1 MNGVGSAPRAIDRGL
16 LCPAMKKL
24 VILLVVFLVL
34 GGGGGAVWWFLLRD
48 APEGEQAEV
57 AEADSTALISMVRV
71 IRLDPIILPVLREGQ
86 VTLHVTAVV
95 VIELTGSLELT
106 AMREITEPLRD
117 AMLSE
122 LYGIYSVRYVQERGY
137 NIPVVRERLVL
148 AAERVLGEGAVKTVR
163 LQDINKRVP
172 DSG

>member
-1 MNGVGSAPRAIDRGL
+1 
-16 LCPAMKKL
+16 MKIL
-24 VILLVVFLVL
+24 VILFVVFLVL
-34 GGGGGAVWWFLLRD
+34 GGGGGGVWWFLLRE
-48 APEGEQAEV
+48 APEGDQAEI
-57 AEADSTALISMVRV
+57 AKADATALTSMVRV

-95 VIELTGSLELT
+95 VIELTGSVEKRAL
-106 AMREITEPLRD
+106 REFAEPLRD
-117 AMLSE
+117 AMLSA

-137 NIPVVRERLVL
+137 NIPAVRERLIL

-163 LQDINKRVP
+163 LQDINKRVF

>member
-1 MNGVGSAPRAIDRGL
+1 M
-16 LCPAMKKL
+16 
-24 VILLVVFLVL
+24 
-34 GGGGGAVWWFLLRD
+34 
-48 APEGEQAEV
+48 
-57 AEADSTALISMVRV
+57 
-71 IRLDPIILPVLREGQ
+71 
-86 VTLHVTAVV
+86 TLHVTAVV

-106 AMREITEPLRD
+106 AMGAITEPLRD
-117 AMLSE
+117 AMLSA

>member
-1 MNGVGSAPRAIDRGL
+1 
-16 LCPAMKKL
+16 MKIV
-24 VILLVVFLVL
+24 VILFVVFLVL

-57 AEADSTALISMVRV
+57 AEADATALISMVRV

-95 VIELTGSLELT
+95 VIELTGSVERGALSGF
-106 AMREITEPLRD
+106 AEPLRD
-117 AMLSE
+117 TMLSA

-137 NIPVVRERLVL
+137 NIPAVSERLIL
-148 AAERVLGEGAVKTVR
+148 AAERVLGEGSVKRVR
-163 LQDINKRVP
+163 LQDINKRVL

>member
-1 MNGVGSAPRAIDRGL
+1 
-16 LCPAMKKL
+16 MKIL

-34 GGGGGAVWWFLLRD
+34 GGGGGAVWWVLLRD
-48 APEGEQAEV
+48 APEGEPAAI
-57 AEADSTALISMVRV
+57 AEADATALISMVRV

-106 AMREITEPLRD
+106 AMREISEPLRD

-122 LYGIYSVRYVQERGY
+122 LYGVYSVRYVQERGY

-148 AAERVLGEGAVKTVR
+148 AAERVLGAGAVKTVR
-163 LQDINKRVP
+163 LRDINKRVP
-172 DSG
+172 DSGRSPV

>member
-1 MNGVGSAPRAIDRGL
+1 
-16 LCPAMKKL
+16 MKIL
-24 VILLVVFLVL
+24 VILLVVFVVL
-34 GGGGGAVWWFLLRD
+34 GGGGADAWWFLLRE
-48 APEGEQAEV
+48 APEGEQTEV
-57 AEADSTALISMVRV
+57 AEAEADATALISVVRV

-95 VIELTGSLELT
+95 VIELTGSVERT
-106 AMREITEPLRD
+106 ALREIAEPLRD
-117 AMLSE
+117 TMLSA

-137 NIPVVRERLVL
+137 NIPVVSERLIL

-172 DSG
+172 NPG